1 VKTPSARA
9 GPARCRG
16 ASPPEDARDWFAFA
30 YGFPVRIGRIA
41 SMCDTEQTFKDVE
54 RMHQEDMGSRSSA
67 MPELWRGDED
77 NQFYNRG
84 VSNPADT

>member
-9 GPARCRG
+9 GPARCRS

-30 YGFPVRIGRIA
+30 YGFPCA
-41 SMCDTEQTFKDVE
+41 SAALLLLCDAEQTFKDVE

-67 MPELWRGDED
+67 MPELLREDEEL
-77 NQFYNRG
+77 
-84 VSNPADT
+84 

>member
-1 VKTPSARA
+1 MKDFGRA
-9 GPARCRG
+9 IM
-16 ASPPEDARDWFAFA
+16 
-30 YGFPVRIGRIA
+30 Y
-41 SMCDTEQTFKDVE
+41 
-54 RMHQEDMGSRSSA
+54 QEDMASRSSA